1 MSENLRTGYPVWQGS
16 VIRIRDVMGFLK
28 IDQRDKHSQ
37 RKGYIQ
43 IKRDHIT
50 VIPFSRG
57 IERIRT
63 AVGAFAELSLAA
75 RPRYRFFVC
84 PIN

>member
-1 MSENLRTGYPVWQGS
+1 MC
-16 VIRIRDVMGFLK
+16 K
-28 IDQRDKHSQ
+28 
-37 RKGYIQ
+37 
-43 IKRDHIT
+43 IKRDHSN

-75 RPRYRFFVC
+75 RPRYRFFIAPLFSGIAKVG
-84 PIN
+84 NF